1 MPYER
6 SSCMKSD
13 ASALVSVIIPVCNVE
28 KYLAQCLE
36 SICSQTHRELEVIC
50 LNDGSKDGSL
60 AILREFE
67 ARDSRVIV
75 VDKPNEG
82 YGATCNR
89 GLEMAHGAWVSVV
102 EPDDWIDP
110 VMYECMLSRA
120 ALVDVPVDIV
130 KCPWI
135 DVHDWDDPDTQYEQQ
150 CVLAHRLPNT
160 TRPVTLAD
168 LPIMVEQH
176 PSIWSAIYRRD
187 FLNEYGIRFV
197 PYPGAGWADNPF
209 LIEVFCQARA
219 IMTFDEAF
227 YHYRC
232 DLPGAT
238 YNHKKDAAVALPFD
252 RWCDMTDI
260 LERLHVT
267 DRGILEAHYM
277 RGFNY
282 IHGGIVDDGWENPIV
297 QDGTRRVFSR
307 MDADIV
313 LGHPKLSPKRKRF
326 YLEQMGITGRRVSV
340 WPRLRYFSSEVAF
353 FVRTNGVAGLAH
365 KVGGFVGG
373 KQIARARAKENAK
386 G

>member
-1 MPYER
+1 
-6 SSCMKSD
+6 MKSD
-13 ASALVSVIIPVCNVE
+13 ARALVSVIIPVCNVE
-28 KYLAQCLE
+28 KYLVQCLE
-36 SICSQTHRELEVIC
+36 SILSQTHRELEIIC

-67 ARDSRVIV
+67 ARDPRVVV

-89 GLEMAHGAWVSVV
+89 GLEMARGEWVSII

-110 VMYECMLSRA
+110 AMYERMLARA
-120 ALVDVPVDIV
+120 AMVDVPVDIV

-135 DVHDWDDPDTQYEQQ
+135 DVHDWDDPSTQYEEQ

-160 TRPVTLAD
+160 TRPITLAD

-187 FLNEYGIRFV
+187 FLNECGIRFV

-209 LIEVFCQARA
+209 LIEAFCQAKA

-227 YHYRC
+227 YHYRY

-238 YNHKKDAAVALPFD
+238 YNHKNDSAVALPFD

-260 LERLHVT
+260 LERLNVT

-307 MDADIV
+307 MDTDIV

-340 WPRLRYFSSEVAF
+340 WPRVKYFASEARF
-353 FVRTNGVAGLAH
+353 FVKSNGVRGLLR
-365 KVGGFVGG
+365 KVGGFANG
-373 KQIARARAKENAK
+373 KAIAARRAKENAK

>member
-1 MPYER
+1 M
-6 SSCMKSD
+6 
-13 ASALVSVIIPVCNVE
+13 
-28 KYLAQCLE
+28 
-36 SICSQTHRELEVIC
+36 
-50 LNDGSKDGSL
+50 
-60 AILREFE
+60 
-67 ARDSRVIV
+67 ARG
-75 VDKPNEG
+75 E
-82 YGATCNR
+82 
-89 GLEMAHGAWVSVV
+89 WVSII

-110 VMYECMLSRA
+110 AMYERMLARA
-120 ALVDVPVDIV
+120 AMVDVPVDIV

-135 DVHDWDDPDTQYEQQ
+135 DVHDWDDPSTQYEQQ
-150 CVLAHRLPNT
+150 CVLTHRLPST
-160 TRPVTLAD
+160 TRPVTLTD

-187 FLNEYGIRFV
+187 FLNERSIRFI

-209 LIEVFCQARA
+209 LIESFCQAKA

-238 YNHKKDAAVALPFD
+238 YNHKKDSAVALPFD

-297 QDGTRRVFSR
+297 KDGTRRVFSR
-307 MDADIV
+307 MDTEIV

-326 YLEQMGITGRRVSV
+326 YLEQMGIAGRRVPV
-340 WPRLRYFSSEVAF
+340 WPRVKYFASETRF
-353 FVRTNGVAGLAH
+353 FVKSNGVRGLLR
-365 KVGGFVGG
+365 KVGGFANG
-373 KQIARARAKENAK
+373 KAVAARRAKENAK